1 MKWYNRFDWVLFF
14 SWLVLAII
22 GLVAIYSA
30 TQGPMH
36 RDTAIAGNFD
46 RQVLHLGIGIIIII
60 LMQFLTPQTYMQL
73 SWPGYVLCLVIAL
86 LTVFFGVEVGGERNW
101 LNVFGFRLQ
110 ISEFMKL
117 ATVMVIASFLASQRH
132 YSVEDFKTLS
142 IFLILIILPV
152 GFITLHGDTGTSLVY
167 IGIIPF
173 LLFWA
178 GLSFGLSLIMV
189 MPVVLAYLTV
199 VNIVAAGIVAV
210 VMCGMVFLVDRRPLV
225 TASAVLIGIAV
236 IIGVQVALTEVLQP
250 HQRARVEAFTNPAVD
265 PQGAGWNVIQAKT
278 AISSGGLY
286 GKGFMQGTQTQLRFL
301 PEQQTDFIFCVIS
314 EEFGLA
320 GAGTT
325 LLFFLILLSR
335 LVYIAGTHKHAF
347 ARITIIGV
355 ASIFLVHI
363 IVNLGMA
370 TALLP
375 VIGIPL
381 PLISYGGSSFLSF
394 SIMIGLCLNLHFYE
408 RNFSIYDS

>member
-1 MKWYNRFDWVLFF
+1 MKWYNRFDWVLLI
-14 SWLVLAII
+14 SWLVLSII

-36 RDTAIAGNFD
+36 QGTAISGNFD
-46 RQVLHLGIGIIIII
+46 RQVLHLGIGLIIIV
-60 LMQFLTPQTYMQL
+60 LMQFLTPQTFMQL
-73 SWPGYVLCLVIAL
+73 SWPGYVLCLIIAL
-86 LTVFFGVEVGGERNW
+86 LTVFFGIEVGGERNW
-101 LNVFGFRLQ
+101 LNIFGFRLQ

-117 ATVMVIASFLASQRH
+117 ATVMAIASFLSSQRQ
-132 YSVEDFKTLS
+132 YSMEDFKTLF
-142 IFLILIILPV
+142 IFLLLIALPV
-152 GFITLHGDTGTSLVY
+152 FLITLHGDTGTSLVY

-178 GLSFGLSLIMV
+178 GLSFGLSLMLV
-189 MPVVLAYLTV
+189 MPAVLAYLTV
-199 VNIVAAGIVAV
+199 INIVAAGVVAAV
-210 VMCGMVFLVDRRPLV
+210 LCGVVFLVDRRPLV
-225 TASAVLIGIAV
+225 SVSAVLLAIAI

-265 PQGAGWNVIQAKT
+265 PHGAGWNVIQAKT

-314 EEFGLA
+314 EEFGLV

-325 LLFFLILLSR
+325 LLFFLVLLSR
-335 LVYIAGTHKHAF
+335 LVYIAGTHKHAY
-347 ARITIIGV
+347 ARLTIIGV
-355 ASIFLVHI
+355 ASVFLVHI

-408 RNFSIYDS
+408 RNFSIYAS

>member
-1 MKWYNRFDWVLFF
+1 MKWYNRFDWVLFL
-14 SWLVLAII
+14 SWLVLSII

-46 RQVLHLGIGIIIII
+46 RQVLHLGIGIIII
-60 LMQFLTPQTYMQL
+60 LVMQFLTPQTYMQL
-73 SWPGYVLCLVIAL
+73 SWPGYVLCLIIAL
-86 LTVFFGVEVGGERNW
+86 LTVFFGIEVGGERNW
-101 LNVFGFRLQ
+101 LNIFGFRLQ

-117 ATVMVIASFLASQRH
+117 ATVMAIASFLSAQRQ
-132 YSVEDFKTLS
+132 YSVEDFKTLAV
-142 IFLILIILPV
+142 FLIIIIIPV

-178 GLSFGLSLIMV
+178 GLSFGLSLLMV
-189 MPVVLAYLTV
+189 MPAVLAYLTV
-199 VNIVAAGIVAV
+199 VNIVAAAIVAV
-210 VMCGMVFLVDRRPLV
+210 LMCGMIFLVDRRPALTV
-225 TASAVLIGIAV
+225 SGVLLGIAV

-250 HQRARVEAFTNPAVD
+250 HQRARVEAFTNPAID

-314 EEFGLA
+314 EEFGLV

-325 LLFFLILLSR
+325 LFFFLILLSR

-347 ARITIIGV
+347 ARITIIGI

-394 SIMIGLCLNLHFYE
+394 SIMIGLCLNLRFYE
-408 RNFSIYDS
+408 RSFSIYDS

>member
-1 MKWYNRFDWVLFF
+1 MKWYNRFDWLIFF
-14 SWLVLAII
+14 SWLILSLI

-36 RDTAIAGNFD
+36 RDTFIAGNFD
-46 RQVLHLGIGIIIII
+46 RQVLHVAIGLVIII
-60 LMQFLTPQTYMQL
+60 LMQFLTPQTYVQL
-73 SWPGYVLCLVIAL
+73 SWPVYILCLFIAL
-86 LTVFFGVEVGGERNW
+86 LTVFFGIEVGGERNW

-117 ATVMVIASFLASQRH
+117 ATIMVIAGFLASQRQF
-132 YSVEDFKTLS
+132 SIEEPKTL
-142 IFLILIILPV
+142 LVLLVLVALPV
-152 GFITLHGDTGTSLVY
+152 GFITLHGDTGTSMVY
-167 IGIIPF
+167 IGMIPF

-178 GLSFGLSLIMV
+178 GLSFGLSLLMV
-189 MPVVLAYLTV
+189 MPAVLAYLTV

-210 VMCGMVFLVDRRPLV
+210 MMCGMIFLVDRRPMV
-225 TASAVLIGIAV
+225 TVSGVLLGIAV

-278 AISSGGLY
+278 AISSGGIY
-286 GKGFMQGTQTQLRFL
+286 GKGFLQGTQTQLRFL

-314 EEFGLA
+314 EEFGLI

-325 LLFFLILLSR
+325 LFFFLILLSR
-335 LVYIAGTHKHAF
+335 MVFIAGSHKHAF
-347 ARITIIGV
+347 ARITIIGI

-394 SIMIGLCLNLHFYE
+394 SIMIGLCLNLRFYE
-408 RNFSIYDS
+408 RSFSIYDS

>member
-1 MKWYNRFDWVLFF
+1 MKWYNRFDWVLFL
-14 SWLVLAII
+14 SWLALSII

-46 RQVLHLGIGIIIII
+46 RQVLHLGIGIIII
-60 LMQFLTPQTYMQL
+60 LVMQFLTPQTYMQL
-73 SWPGYVLCLVIAL
+73 SWPGYVLCLIVAL
-86 LTVFFGVEVGGERNW
+86 LTVFFGIEVGGERNW
-101 LNVFGFRLQ
+101 LNIFGFRLQ

-117 ATVMVIASFLASQRH
+117 ATVMAIASFLSAQRH
-132 YSVEDFKTLS
+132 YSVEDFKTLA
-142 IFLILIILPV
+142 IFLIIIIIPV

-178 GLSFGLSLIMV
+178 GLSFGLSLLMV
-189 MPVVLAYLTV
+189 MPAVLAYLTV
-199 VNIVAAGIVAV
+199 VNIVAAAIVAIL
-210 VMCGMVFLVDRRPLV
+210 MCGMIFLVDRRPALTV
-225 TASAVLIGIAV
+225 SGVLLGIAV

-250 HQRARVEAFTNPAVD
+250 HQRARVEAFTNPAID

-314 EEFGLA
+314 EEFGLV

-325 LLFFLILLSR
+325 LFFFLILLSR

-347 ARITIIGV
+347 ARLTIIGI
-355 ASIFLVHI
+355 AAIFLVHI

-394 SIMIGLCLNLHFYE
+394 SIMIGLCLNLRFYE
-408 RNFSIYDS
+408 RSFSIYDS